1 MIHLSA
7 GNKKCWFMILAN
19 SFTWLC
25 HIGLPVKLRLLRYKL
40 ATWGHLLLPPA
51 FVSLHYAC
59 IFRQF
64 PNPLLRLFLF
74 HGGNARNLDQ
84 IENGAGR
91 NKKKVKESWLE
102 RDVTANDVREMRVM
116 VGGCSLGI
124 HSIPCHTIRNDSIR
138 FSGAYANIVSCS
150 PLFVHCLHVFASRIS
165 CISFGIVMSCFRTSF
180 P

>member
-1 MIHLSA
+1 MLIYDSGKQFYLALPYWFA
-7 GNKKCWFMILAN
+7 GQVETLTIQIGDVRSPPTSPSLRQ
-19 SFTWLC
+19 SSLC
-25 HIGLPVKLRLLRYKL
+25 MHI
-40 ATWGHLLLPPA
+40 PA
-51 FVSLHYAC
+51 VS
-59 IFRQF
+59 Q
-64 PNPLLRLFLF
+64 PLLRLFLF

-138 FSGAYANIVSCS
+138 FSGAYATIVSCS

>member
-1 MIHLSA
+1 MLIYDSGKQFYLALPYCFA
-7 GNKKCWFMILAN
+7 GQVETLTIQTDWRREVTSYFPQPSSVFIMHAYSG
-19 SFTWLC
+19 SF
-25 HIGLPVKLRLLRYKL
+25 P
-40 ATWGHLLLPPA
+40 
-51 FVSLHYAC
+51 
-59 IFRQF
+59 

-74 HGGNARNLDQ
+74 HGGNARNLEQ
-84 IENGAGR
+84 IENGAER

-124 HSIPCHTIRNDSIR
+124 HSIPYHTIRNDSIR
-138 FSGAYANIVSCS
+138 FSGAYATIVPCS